1 MRKLRIIL
9 ALFLVVAL
17 SNCKFSKK
25 PSLAIV
31 SPHLELDPYAFQQA
45 AKGLQGQMQTDVYSL
60 SGADDLPLFSVS
72 ELSKHDLV
80 IFESL
85 GTRIS
90 ILKPQ
95 IDSIKAK
102 TKVLFLNTP
111 LAKGNV
117 KESAYPEITKYWLNG
132 NAENY
137 KGLLSYLAN
146 KVFGIDVKVQIP
158 VVYPE
163 NGFYHPASKKLFKSA
178 SNYFDWYTKHCK
190 NGADS
195 SKPVIGIVFYQTN
208 YIRKDL
214 AHVDALIKSIEA
226 HGAKAVALL
235 QKSGFK
241 LDSFFMDH
249 GKPLVDVV
257 LYGGMYLNFAHPE
270 KGRASAT
277 KLDVPLLGIATHY
290 LKNREQWE
298 KDKGGFSPEM
308 TDRFYFTERDG
319 VFEPMIIGAEEKTKS
334 GDRKVAPI
342 KHQIDW
348 RVERA
353 IAWANLRRKKNAD
366 KKIVLTYYSEGS
378 GKANVG
384 GDIDAYLD
392 VQQSIVRLLQ
402 RLKTEGYNVG
412 TKPLPTV
419 KELTKQ
425 MALHASN
432 VGSWA
437 PEELKKRMRNGDF
450 IRISDTQYQGWLA
463 NYSLEKQKEIKKAW
477 GDGLGNMMTIAE
489 PGHHHVFI
497 IPTIKFGNITLAP
510 HPNWG
515 LQENEKLI
523 YGKNEI
529 PPGHAYLAFYE
540 WMKRVEKPDAF
551 ISLFTQLSLMPGK
564 SEGPSSE
571 DWNGKLIGNI
581 PHISLVPLIANG
593 GVGNKRRASALT
605 IGYMTEIT
613 NAGLTDA
620 LQQLRNTLADWSSAT
635 NPILKN
641 KIKIKALLLIN
652 KLKLK
657 TDMGIV
663 EAKADVDSD
672 EFLNNCVRYIDKL
685 SRARMASGGH
695 IFGTGP
701 KGAVLIEMVEEM
713 LGRDFSKL
721 LPGNKAHQGKLAK
734 QIITD
739 LVQGFSPEKLVRKY
753 PAKADTLVLAQLNL
767 AKIYQQNLQNATE
780 ESNQLI
786 RALNGKYIASGP
798 GDDPIRNPE
807 SLPSGRNPY
816 SINTKSI
823 PTKEAWSLGQKM
835 ANQLLIQFEKKH
847 GKGRVPQKV
856 AFVLWSAEVTNNQG
870 VNEAEIMYL
879 MGVRPV
885 WNSKGDVMDVELIP
899 QKELDRPR
907 IDVLITT
914 SGTYRDH
921 FSGNM
926 KMLDRAV
933 KLAASEKDTSNEVRS
948 HTLIYQKKLKL
959 DSIQKAAY
967 RVFSSN
973 QGAYSTNLEFAAEK
987 GESWKSD
994 TTLSNLYLRR
1004 MSYAYGEKVDADM
1017 QRELFELNIKDV
1029 DAAAFSR
1036 SSSVYGI
1043 MDHPMVAAYFGAY
1056 NLAVKNTT
1064 GKQPDLFINDLQD
1077 TSEVQVTPLNEFF
1090 HTELR
1095 SRYLNPKWMK
1105 SMMEHG
1111 YDGARYMQS
1120 FTENMMLW
1128 DVTTPDLVMDQDW
1141 NEVYDTY
1148 VSDKYKTGVKKY
1160 MSEQNPYAAQAMM
1173 STLLEASEKGYW
1185 KASKTQL
1192 ATLAKTVASSVVKDG
1207 AACNTAVCNSP
1218 KLTAYIRGIVDRIP
1232 GGKKLSANYAKR
1244 LAQLK
1249 STGNGAGNNT
1259 AAGKSNNQVSG
1270 QQIIDEKTAVNSVG
1284 ERASRSLLIWLLSFF
1299 ILIFFAG
1306 WFHKSNH

>member
-1 MRKLRIIL
+1 MKRIKSI
-9 ALFLVVAL
+9 FLLLLVTITIV
-17 SNCKFSKK
+17 NCRFSKK

-31 SPHLELDPYAFQQA
+31 SPHLELNPYAFKQA
-45 AKGLQGQMQTDVYSL
+45 AKGFENKMQTDVYGL
-60 SGADDLPLFSVS
+60 SGSEDVPVFSVK

-117 KESAYPEITKYWLNG
+117 KESKYPEVSKYWING
-132 NAENY
+132 NEENY

-146 KVFGIDVKVQIP
+146 KVFRLNVTVKAP
-158 VVYPE
+158 LVYPE
-163 NGFYHPASKKLFKSA
+163 NGFYHPASQVLFKSSA
-178 SNYFDWYTKHCK
+178 TYFNWYNKHLK
-190 NGADS
+190 TGTDS

-226 HGAKAVALL
+226 HGGKAVALM

-249 GKPLVDVV
+249 GKPVVDVV

-270 KGRASAT
+270 KGRAAAAR
-277 KLDVPLLGIATHY
+277 LDVPLLGSATHY
-290 LKNREQWE
+290 LKTPGQWE

-319 VFEPMIIGAEEKTKS
+319 VFEPMIVGADQKMEN
-334 GDRKVAPI
+334 GDRKIVAI
-342 KHQIDW
+342 QHQVDW

-353 IAWANLRRKKNAD
+353 IAWANLRRKSNAK
-366 KKIVLTYYSEGS
+366 KKIVFTYYSEGS

-392 VQQSIVRLLQ
+392 VQQSLVHILN
-402 RLKTEGYNVG
+402 RLKKEGYNVG
-412 TKPLPTV
+412 NQPLPDA

-437 PEELKKRMRNGDF
+437 PAELKKRMLNGDF
-450 IRISDTQYQGWLA
+450 IRITDDQYQNWLA
-463 NYSLEKQKEIKKAW
+463 AYPITKQKEIKKTW
-477 GDGLGNMMTIAE
+477 GTGLGKIMTITEAS
-489 PGHHHVFI
+489 HHHAFI
-497 IPTIKFGNITLAP
+497 IPVIKFGNITLVP

-515 LQENEKLI
+515 LQDNEKLI

-529 PPGHAYLAFYE
+529 PPSHAYLAFYE
-540 WMKRVEKPDAF
+540 WMKRVEKPDALV
-551 ISLFTQLSLMPGK
+551 SLFTQLSLMPGK
-564 SEGPSSE
+564 LEGPSSE
-571 DWNGKLIGNI
+571 DWNGRLIGNI

-593 GVGNKRRASALT
+593 GVANKRRASALT

-613 NAGLTDA
+613 RAGLTDS
-620 LQQLRNTLADWSSAT
+620 LKQLSDVLADWNVAT
-635 NPILKN
+635 NLVLKN
-641 KIKIKALLLIN
+641 KIKNKVVALIQ
-652 KLKLK
+652 K
-657 TDMGIV
+657 TGITADMGLGA
-663 EAKADVDSD
+663 ETDVNSD
-672 EFLNNCVRYIDKL
+672 EFLNRCILYINKL
-685 SRARMASGGH
+685 SKAKMASGGH
-695 IFGTGP
+695 IFGVGPTG
-701 KGAVLIEMVEEM
+701 AIQREMLEEM
-713 LGRDFSKL
+713 MGTDFTKL
-721 LPGNKAHQGKLAK
+721 LSGKTKDQEKSGK
-734 QIITD
+734 QIIEQVANGAGADKIATKYFHKKD
-739 LVQGFSPEKLVRKY
+739 TNVLNQLKLIR
-753 PAKADTLVLAQLNL
+753 
-767 AKIYQQNLQNATE
+767 IYQHNLRNASQ
-780 ESNQLI
+780 ESDQLI
-786 RALNGKYIASGP
+786 NALNAKYISTGP

-816 SINTKSI
+816 SINIKSI
-823 PTKEAWSLGQKM
+823 PTKEAWLVGKRM
-835 ANQLLIQFEKKH
+835 ADQLLIQFEKKH
-847 GKGRVPQKV
+847 GKGKIPKKV

-879 MGVRPV
+879 MGVKPV
-885 WNSKGDVMDVELIP
+885 WNDKGKVMDVALIKAEELG
-899 QKELDRPR
+899 RPR

-921 FSGNM
+921 FYGNM

-933 KLAASEKDTSNEVRS
+933 KLAAKQKEATNEVRN
-948 HTLIYQKKLKL
+948 HTLAYQKQLAL
-959 DSIQKAAY
+959 DAVEKATY

-994 TTLSNLYLRR
+994 TTLSNLYLKR
-1004 MSYAYGEKVDADM
+1004 MSHVYGEDADASL
-1017 QRELFELNIKDV
+1017 QSALFELNIKDV

-1036 SSSVYGI
+1036 SSSVYGVL
-1043 MDHPMVAAYFGAY
+1043 DHPMVAAYFGAY

-1077 TSEVQVTPLNEFF
+1077 TSGAEVTPLNEFF

-1105 SMMEHG
+1105 GMMTHG

-1128 DVTTPDLVMDQDW
+1128 DVTTPDLVTDQDW
-1141 NEVYDTY
+1141 NGVYDTY
-1148 VSDKYKTGVKKY
+1148 VNDKHHTGIKKY
-1160 MSEQNPYAAQAMM
+1160 MEEQNPYAAQAMF

-1185 KASKTQL
+1185 KASEKQL
-1192 ATLAKTVASSVVKDG
+1192 AALATSVAGSVVKNG

-1218 KLTAYIRGIVDRIP
+1218 KLARYISKIVDRVP
-1232 GGKKLSANYAKR
+1232 GGKLLSAGYTKTLAR
-1244 LAQLK
+1244 LK
-1249 STGNGAGNNT
+1249 GTGAG
-1259 AAGKSNNQVSG
+1259 GKSGTNGIENQVSG
-1270 QQIIDEKTAVNSVG
+1270 QQMVEEKTAVKSGNEKTGKLASV
-1284 ERASRSLLIWLLSFF
+1284 LLMVSIIVIFIAGFF
-1299 ILIFFAG
+1299 RG
-1306 WFHKSNH
+1306 SKK

>member
-1 MRKLRIIL
+1 MKRIKLIALLLLAIITF
-9 ALFLVVAL
+9 A
-17 SNCKFSKK
+17 NCKFSKK

-31 SPHLELDPYAFQQA
+31 SPHLELDPYTFRQA
-45 AKGLQGQMQTDVYSL
+45 AKGLESKMTTDVYGL
-60 SGADDLPLFSVS
+60 SGSGDLPLFSVQ

-90 ILKPQ
+90 MLKPQ
-95 IDSIKAK
+95 IDSIKSK

-117 KESAYPEITKYWLNG
+117 EEGQYPEISKYWLNG

-146 KVFGIDVKVQIP
+146 KVFKLELTVQAPII
-158 VVYPE
+158 YPE
-163 NGFYHPASKKLFKSA
+163 NGFYHPQSQTLFKS
-178 SNYFDWYTKHCK
+178 SGEYFNWYKKHLK
-190 NGADS
+190 IGSDS

-226 HGAKAVALL
+226 HGAKPVALM

-249 GKPLVDVV
+249 GRPVVDVV
-257 LYGGMYLNFAHPE
+257 LYGGMYLNFLRPE
-270 KGRASAT
+270 KGRASAA
-277 KLDVPLLGIATHY
+277 KLDVPLLGSATHY
-290 LKNREQWE
+290 LKTPRQWE
-298 KDKGGFSPEM
+298 TGKGGFSPEM

-319 VFEPMIIGAEEKTKS
+319 VFESMIVGAEEKKEN
-334 GDRKVAPI
+334 GDRKIVPI
-342 KHQIDW
+342 GHQINW

-353 IAWANLRRKKNAD
+353 IAWAKLRRKRNAE
-366 KKIVLTYYSEGS
+366 KKIVFTYYSEGS

-392 VQQSIVRLLQ
+392 VQQSLVHILK
-402 RLKTEGYNVG
+402 RLKKEGYDLG
-412 TKPLPTV
+412 DKPLPTAR
-419 KELTKQ
+419 ELTKQ

-437 PEELKKRMRNGDF
+437 PEELRKRMRNGDF
-450 IRISDTQYQGWLA
+450 IRITDDQYQNWLA
-463 NYSLEKQKEIKKAW
+463 GYPVEKQKEIRKAW
-477 GDGLGNMMTIAE
+477 GQGLGNLMTITE
-489 PGHHHVFI
+489 KDNHRTFI
-497 IPTIKFGNITLAP
+497 IPVIKFGKVTLAP

-515 LQENEKLI
+515 LQDNEKLI

-529 PPGHAYLAFYE
+529 PPSHAYLAFYE
-540 WMKRVEKPDAF
+540 WMKRVEKPDALV
-551 ISLFTQLSLMPGK
+551 SLFTQLSLMPGK
-564 SEGPSSE
+564 LEGPSSE

-613 NAGLTDA
+613 RAGLTDS
-620 LQQLRNTLADWSSAT
+620 LKSLSNTLADWNVAT
-635 NPILKN
+635 NPVLKN
-641 KIKIKALLLIN
+641 KIKNKAVALIE
-652 KLKLK
+652 KLGLK
-657 TDMGIV
+657 TDMGLDR
-663 EAKADVDSD
+663 KTDTNSD
-672 EFLNNCVRYIDKL
+672 EFLERCILYINKL
-685 SRARMASGGH
+685 SRATMASGGH
-695 IFGTGP
+695 VFGTGP
-701 KGAVLIEMVEEM
+701 SGKAQTEMLEEM
-713 LGRDFSKL
+713 MGTDFSKH
-721 LPGNKAHQGKLAK
+721 LPGKTKDQEILARRIIEQIANGAGVDQVAKKYFTRPDSNSLNQLKLIK
-734 QIITD
+734 
-739 LVQGFSPEKLVRKY
+739 RY
-753 PAKADTLVLAQLNL
+753 QLNL
-767 AKIYQQNLQNATE
+767 LGASQ
-780 ESNQLI
+780 ESDQLI
-786 RALNGKYIASGP
+786 RALNGRYISTGP

-816 SINTKSI
+816 SLNTKSI
-823 PTKEAWSLGQKM
+823 PTKEAWSAGKRM
-835 ANQLLIQFEKKH
+835 ADQLLIQFEKKH
-847 GKGRVPQKV
+847 GKGKIPKKV

-879 MGVRPV
+879 MGVKPV
-885 WNSKGDVMDVELIP
+885 WNDKGNVMDVELIKP
-899 QKELDRPR
+899 EELGRPR

-933 KLAASEKDTSNEVRS
+933 KLAARQKEMTNGVRNN
-948 HTLIYQKKLKL
+948 TLVYQKHLML
-959 DSIQKAAY
+959 DSIEKATY

-1004 MSYAYGEKVDADM
+1004 MSHAYGENADASL
-1017 QRELFELNIKDV
+1017 QRALFELNIRDV

-1043 MDHPMVAAYFGAY
+1043 LDHPMVAAYFGAY

-1064 GKQPDLFINDLQD
+1064 GRQPDLFINDLQD
-1077 TSEVQVTPLNEFF
+1077 TSQTQVRPLNEFF
-1090 HTELR
+1090 HAELR

-1120 FTENMMLW
+1120 FSENMMLW
-1128 DVTTPDLVMDQDW
+1128 DVTTPDLVTTKDWDQ
-1141 NEVYDTY
+1141 VYDTY
-1148 VSDKYKTGVKKY
+1148 VMDKYKIGVKKY
-1160 MSEQNPYAAQAMM
+1160 MEEQNPYAGQAMLA
-1173 STLLEASEKGYW
+1173 TLLEASEKGYW
-1185 KASKTQL
+1185 KADEKQL
-1192 ATLAKTVASSVVKDG
+1192 QTLAKSVAGSVIKNG
-1207 AACNTAVCNSP
+1207 PACNTTVCNSP
-1218 KLTAYIRGIVDRIP
+1218 KLAGYIAKIIDGVP
-1232 GGKKLSANYAKR
+1232 GGKSLSVGYSKA
-1244 LAQLK
+1244 LAELK
-1249 STGNGAGNNT
+1249 GAPTGARSGT
-1259 AAGKSNNQVSG
+1259 GKIENQVSG
-1270 QQIIDEKTAVNSVG
+1270 QQVVEEKTDAKPGN
-1284 ERASRSLLIWLLSFF
+1284 EKPAQLIFIILLLALT
-1299 ILIFFAG
+1299 ILFFAG
-1306 WFHKSNH
+1306 WLRGSKN

>member
-1 MRKLRIIL
+1 MYQMKKRNKQMKRNNFIFL
-9 ALFLVVAL
+9 LFLATLIVV
-17 SNCKFSKK
+17 SCKLSKK

-31 SPHLELDPYAFQQA
+31 SPHIELDPYDFEQA
-45 AKGLQGQMQTDVYSL
+45 AKGLQGKMKTDIYGL
-60 SGADDLPLFSVS
+60 SGSGALPLFSVK

-90 ILKPQ
+90 MLKPQ
-95 IDSIKAK
+95 IDSIKRK

-117 KESAYPEITKYWLNG
+117 EESKFPEVAKYWLNG

-137 KGLLSYLAN
+137 KGLLSYLAS
-146 KVFGIDVKVQIP
+146 KVFGLDVAVQAPII
-158 VVYPE
+158 YPA
-163 NGFYHPASKKLFKSA
+163 NGFYHPQSKVLFKSPA
-178 SNYFDWYTKHCK
+178 EYLNWYNKHLK
-190 NGADS
+190 TGADS
-195 SKPVIGIVFYQTN
+195 SKPVIGIVFYQSN

-226 HGAKAVALL
+226 HGAKAVALM

-241 LDSFFMDH
+241 LDSFFMDQ
-249 GKPLVDVV
+249 GKPVVDVV
-257 LYGGMYLNFAHPE
+257 LYGGMYLNFSRPE
-270 KGRASAT
+270 KGRASAA
-277 KLDVPLLGIATHY
+277 KLDVPLLGSATHY
-290 LKNREQWE
+290 LKNPRQWE

-319 VFEPMIIGAEEKTKS
+319 VFEPMIVGADQKMKN
-334 GDRKVAPI
+334 GDRKIVAI
-342 KHQIDW
+342 QHQIDW

-353 IAWANLRRKKNAD
+353 IAWANLRRKRNAE

-392 VQQSIVRLLQ
+392 VQQSLVNTLN
-402 RLKTEGYNVG
+402 RLKKEGYNLG
-412 TKPLPTV
+412 NNPLPNA
-419 KELTKQ
+419 KELTRQ

-437 PEELKKRMRNGDF
+437 PEELKKRMLNGDF
-450 IRISDTQYQGWLA
+450 IRITDDQYQKWLST
-463 NYSLEKQKEIKKAW
+463 YSGKKRKEILKAW
-477 GDGLGNMMTIAE
+477 GKGLGNMMTVTEAT
-489 PGHHHVFI
+489 GHHSFI
-497 IPTIKFGNITLAP
+497 IPVIKFGNITLAP

-515 LQENEKLI
+515 LQDNEKLI

-529 PPGHAYLAFYE
+529 PPSHAYLAFYE

-551 ISLFTQLSLMPGK
+551 VSLFTQLSLMPGK
-564 SEGPSSE
+564 LEGPSSE

-613 NAGLTDA
+613 KAGLTDS
-620 LQQLRNTLADWSSAT
+620 LKRLSDVLADWNVAT
-635 NPILKN
+635 NPVLKN
-641 KIKIKALLLIN
+641 KIKNKAVVLIG
-652 KLKLK
+652 KLRLK
-657 TDMGIV
+657 TDMG
-663 EAKADVDSD
+663 ADEKEDASSD
-672 EFLNNCVRYIDKL
+672 EFLNRCISYINKL
-685 SRARMASGGH
+685 SKARMASGGH
-695 IFGTGP
+695 IFGIGPTGTI
-701 KGAVLIEMVEEM
+701 KTEMLEEM
-713 LGRDFSKL
+713 MGKDFTKI
-721 LPGNKAHQGKLAK
+721 LPGKAKDQAELGK
-734 QIITD
+734 QIIEQIANGASVNKVAIKYFNKTD
-739 LVQGFSPEKLVRKY
+739 TNIIKQLKLIKLY
-753 PAKADTLVLAQLNL
+753 QHNL
-767 AKIYQQNLQNATE
+767 LSASAE
-780 ESNQLI
+780 VNQLI
-786 RALNGKYIASGP
+786 KALNGRYISTGP

-823 PTKEAWSLGQKM
+823 PTKEAWSVGKRL
-835 ANQLLIQFEKKH
+835 ADQLLIQFEKKH
-847 GKGRVPQKV
+847 GQGKIPKKV

-879 MGVRPV
+879 MGVKPV
-885 WNSKGDVMDVELIP
+885 WNDKGNVMDVKLIKPEELG
-899 QKELDRPR
+899 RPR

-933 KLAASEKDTSNEVRS
+933 KLAAKQKEATNEVRNN
-948 HTLIYQKKLKL
+948 TLAYQKKLAL
-959 DSIQKAAY
+959 DALEKATY
-967 RVFSSN
+967 RVFSSS

-994 TTLSNLYLRR
+994 TTLSNLYLKR
-1004 MSYAYGEKVDADM
+1004 MSHAYGEDVDASL
-1017 QRELFELNIKDV
+1017 QSALFELNIKDV

-1036 SSSVYGI
+1036 SSSVYGVL
-1043 MDHPMVAAYFGAY
+1043 DHPMVAAYFGAY

-1077 TSEVQVTPLNEFF
+1077 TSGTQVTPINEFF

-1120 FTENMMLW
+1120 FTENMMLLHLLFS
-1128 DVTTPDLVMDQDW
+1128 DL
-1141 NEVYDTY
+1141 
-1148 VSDKYKTGVKKY
+1148 
-1160 MSEQNPYAAQAMM
+1160 
-1173 STLLEASEKGYW
+1173 L
-1185 KASKTQL
+1185 
-1192 ATLAKTVASSVVKDG
+1192 
-1207 AACNTAVCNSP
+1207 CHC
-1218 KLTAYIRGIVDRIP
+1218 R
-1232 GGKKLSANYAKR
+1232 
-1244 LAQLK
+1244 
-1249 STGNGAGNNT
+1249 
-1259 AAGKSNNQVSG
+1259 QVEEIFHFG
-1270 QQIIDEKTAVNSVG
+1270 LVG
-1284 ERASRSLLIWLLSFF
+1284 
-1299 ILIFFAG
+1299 
-1306 WFHKSNH
+1306 